1 MPDGRQGEGRK
12 EGERGAS
19 ARVELVNSKHNLMK
33 CCSPDSEFAQRE
45 QHFHFKPIKE

>member
-19 ARVELVNSKHNLMK
+19 ARVQLVNSKNNLMK
-33 CCSPDSEFAQRE
+33 CCSPASGFAQRE
-45 QHFHFKPIKE
+45 QQFKPIKA